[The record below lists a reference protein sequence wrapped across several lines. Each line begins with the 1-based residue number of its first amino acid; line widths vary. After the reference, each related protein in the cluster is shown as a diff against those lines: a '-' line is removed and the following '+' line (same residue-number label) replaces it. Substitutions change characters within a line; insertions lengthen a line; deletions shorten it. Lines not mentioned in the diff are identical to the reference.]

1 MESIILRPATIEDY
15 EAFYAIKADANDV
28 KWSGFDKAP
37 HKENFRVWYLNQ
49 LANDSDR
56 KLYLLHVDS
65 KIVGYSSVSYVIHDE
80 PEISYG
86 VLTEESGKGFG
97 TEIIKRT
104 TSLLNGGRISAWV
117 SVNNKAS
124 MRCFEKAGFKRVDET
139 EERNLALFE
148 EPQLFYKWIMVS
160 K

>member
-15 EAFYAIKADANDV
+15 ETFYAIKADANNV

-56 KLYLLHVDS
+56 KLYLLQVDS
-65 KIVGYSSVSYVIHDE
+65 KIVGYSSVSYVIPDE

-104 TSLLNGGRISAWV
+104 TSLLNGGGISAWV

-139 EERNLALFE
+139 EERTLAMFD
-148 EPQLFYKWIMVS
+148 EPHTFCKWI
-160 K
+160 KE

>member
-15 EAFYAIKADANDV
+15 EAFYAIKADINNV

-49 LANDSDR
+49 LANDSGR
-56 KLYLLHVDS
+56 KLYLLQVNS
-65 KIVGYSSVSYVIHDE
+65 KIVGYSSVSYVNPSE
-80 PEISYG
+80 SEISYG

-104 TSLLNGGRISAWV
+104 TSLLNGGYFGMGIS
-117 SVNNKAS
+117 
-124 MRCFEKAGFKRVDET
+124 
-139 EERNLALFE
+139 
-148 EPQLFYKWIMVS
+148 
-160 K
+160 